1 MMVEMIKVKE
11 HEWKGKKKKKELI
24 AELWETILTG
34 ELIYPED

>member
-11 HEWKGKKKKKELI
+11 HEWKGKKKKELI